1 MYTKQQ
7 KTPSDNSFLKQFG
20 IWRNSFLYH
29 NAINSNHH
37 ADPVPKG
44 VFQCIGKLSDLF

>member
-7 KTPSDNSFLKQFG
+7 TTPSDNSILQQVCICCK
-20 IWRNSFLYH
+20 SFLHH
-29 NAINSNHH
+29 NASNSNHH
-37 ADPVPKG
+37 ADPVPKE